1 MPRPK
6 RPVQPWTKAAFTID
20 PNDKRDASNGISR
33 YATYLT
39 DQRKRFKVSDYDGDV
54 FTTDAH
60 EFAGY
65 AFTVGYALMSP
76 RYIRPHRLV
85 VAAEPHWDEYARPAM
100 TIRLAMPEMPEPLRM
115 MTMAS
120 HGWHKLRSGDLA
132 EPDNNGY
139 RSAFASLTLRIP
151 YGDLELPG
159 PVYRLGAP
167 EWTACRD
174 AVALLVA
181 HLNEAVSPFLSVL
194 DTPETR

>member
-1 MPRPK
+1 MAKPK
-6 RPVQPWTKAAFTID
+6 RPRQPWTKAAFTID

-33 YATYLT
+33 YSSYLI
-39 DQRKRFKVSDYDGDV
+39 DQRKLFQVSSYDGDV

-60 EFAGY
+60 EFAGN
-65 AFTVGYALMSP
+65 AFTVGYARMSP

-85 VAAEPHWDEYARPAM
+85 VGAEPHWDEYGRPAM
-100 TIRLAMPEMPEPLRM
+100 TVRLAMPVMPEPLRM

-120 HGWHKLRSGDLA
+120 NGWHTLRSGDLA
-132 EPDNNGY
+132 EPDNNTY

-151 YGDLELPG
+151 YGDLKLPG
-159 PVYRLGAP
+159 ATYRLGAP

-181 HLNEAVSPFLSVL
+181 HLNTELSAFLSVL